1 MYKRPVPDE
10 VFQEICWGMQEAK
23 QSGELSGLF
32 KGECREPRELPSASK
47 LLHSIRPGIKLYKS
61 FFLKIFDYDI
71 TTPGFAEDAISRLEI
86 LGSTKAR
93 GHYTR
98 IVGEWKNQN
107 EEVLHEVAAWYKKQS
122 LTKERGD
129 IPRQQQEAEQRKNRE
144 HQWKEMSKIL
154 GFQSMRKEK

>member
-10 VFQEICWGMQEAK
+10 VFQEICRGMQEAE

-61 FFLKIFDYDI
+61 FFLKIFGYDI

-93 GHYTR
+93 GHYAACVQEYETKHDA
-98 IVGEWKNQN
+98 EM
-107 EEVLHEVAAWYKKQS
+107 EEVAHWFKLECEKQWEKK
-122 LTKERGD
+122 
-129 IPRQQQEAEQRKNRE
+129 
-144 HQWKEMSKIL
+144 
-154 GFQSMRKEK
+154 RKEGEEKRKQRERKQTSRKWMEGLY